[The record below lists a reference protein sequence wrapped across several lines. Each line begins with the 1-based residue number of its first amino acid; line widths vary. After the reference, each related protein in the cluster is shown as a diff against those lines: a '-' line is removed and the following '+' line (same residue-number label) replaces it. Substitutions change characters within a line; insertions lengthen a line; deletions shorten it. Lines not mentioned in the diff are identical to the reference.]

1 MDNVIDLIATDS
13 KPSDVSDA
21 IKAIL
26 YAKSAEKIDSAR
38 PLVAS
43 SLFGVESESDAEVDA
58 DADAEETIE
67 VDQDSQEEEEE

>member
-58 DADAEETIE
+58 NAEENIE
-67 VDQDSQEEEEE
+67 VDQDSQDGEEE

>member
-43 SLFGVESESDAEVDA
+43 SLFGVESESDAEVDT
-58 DADAEETIE
+58 DAEETIE

>member
-38 PLVAS
+38 PLVSS

-58 DADAEETIE
+58 DAEETIE
-67 VDQDSQEEEEE
+67 VDQDSQEEQE

>member
-43 SLFGVESESDAEVDA
+43 SLFGVESESDA
-58 DADAEETIE
+58 DAEETIE
-67 VDQDSQEEEEE
+67 VDQDSQQEEEE

>member
-43 SLFGVESESDAEVDA
+43 SLFGIESESESDA
-58 DADAEETIE
+58 DAEGTIE
-67 VDQDSQEEEEE
+67 VDQDSQQEEEE

>member
-43 SLFGVESESDAEVDA
+43 SLFGVESESDVEV